1 MFDDIFRDDVRAIL
15 GSNAAVRMTRVM
27 DKRHKSR
34 FVEIFVDSN
43 RDQGNAMF
51 SAQALT

>member
-1 MFDDIFRDDVRAIL
+1 MFRDDVRAIL
-15 GSNAAVRMTRVM
+15 GSNAAIRMTCVM
-27 DKRHKSR
+27 DKRHKSW

-43 RDQGNAMF
+43 REQGNAMS